1 MDLEKVFG
9 DVELFVRYR
18 VKMMED
24 SIAKLLPFRK
34 GGPEDLCQIHDYSG
48 VPLIFQEA
56 NIKGAVNEVTKVFA
70 EHYPEF
76 KGLTIFVNFPAIFLP
91 ERTKKK
97 FTILGENAQEGV
109 FEFVRPEY
117 IP

>member
-24 SIAKLLPFRK
+24 SIAKLMPFRK

-76 KGLTIFVNFPAIFLP
+76 KGLTVFVNFPAIFSAMFSASSIFLP
-91 ERTKKK
+91 EKTRKK
-97 FTILGENAQEGV
+97 FSILGEGNQEA
-109 FEFVRPEY
+109 
-117 IP
+117 